1 MQICAATVE
10 SSMAFPQ
17 KIKNGTALWPR
28 DHTSGNLSKE
38 TWNTD
43 LKEYI
48 HPYVCCNVI
57 YNNSQDLEATQ
68 VPISRW
74 VDKKAVVYLH
84 DGILVGYKKKEIPP
98 FVTAQMDL

>member
-1 MQICAATVE
+1 MKLPYGPAIPLLGMYPDKPKTVN
-10 SSMAFPQ
+10 Q
-17 KIKNGTALWPR
+17 KKYT
-28 DHTSGNLSKE
+28 
-38 TWNTD
+38 
-43 LKEYI
+43 
-48 HPYVCCNVI
+48 HPYVQCSI
-57 YNNSQDLEATQ
+57 IHNSQDLEATQ